1 MPYIKKT
8 TTTKHGTFVI
18 KTKCFYYN
26 PANSKKKRMARL
38 VPTPVKKQERNKRQ
52 SYLKR
57 KYLIFNNFDVGDMWV
72 TLTYRADKTPE
83 TPLAAHK
90 IMMKILSNLQKKLKR
105 LGIPLIYFVKT
116 EAGENMRVHHH
127 ILIKNNFQVV
137 SMLYDYWKEYGKIKD
152 FQEIYDIENGSLVKY
167 ILDGGDHKELTFEKY
182 SHSRNLA
189 EPKVETK
196 IYPAKSFRENPKP
209 PKPDID
215 GTEYAIKNL
224 KNFFPDRDGYIYQEY
239 EIVKVRK
246 RVKRE

>member
-8 TTTKHGTFVI
+8 ITTKHGTFII

-26 PANSKKKRMARL
+26 PANSKKRRTARL
-38 VPTPVKKQERNKRQ
+38 APTPEGKKKRNERQ
-52 SYLKR
+52 
-57 KYLIFNNFDVGDMWV
+57 KYLHNKYLMLNNFDVGDMWV
-72 TLTYRADKTPE
+72 TLTYRENTVPSDGD
-83 TPLAAHK
+83 AAHK
-90 IMMKILSNLQKKLKR
+90 NMTDVLSKIQKRLKR
-105 LGIPLIYFVKT
+105 RGIPFMHFAKT
-116 EAGENMRVHHH
+116 EASETIRPHHH
-127 ILIKNNFQVV
+127 LLIKNNFHVV
-137 SMLYDYWKEYGKIKD
+137 SVLYEYWKEFGKVKD

-246 RVKRE
+246 RVKKE